1 MPGSRVRGN
10 VELRGLRCAAT
21 QGDPPAETVL
31 LVDVRIQIELERVA
45 ETDAFAD
52 VVDLADL
59 ARTVRLA
66 VAARPRRLLETIA
79 VHTLRQILATYAS
92 VLEVSLRVAKPEPA
106 GLEAAEEAVEV
117 RLGRQST
124 DHA

>member
-1 MPGSRVRGN
+1 MRGG

-31 LVDVRIQIELERVA
+31 LVDVRIEIDLDRVA

-52 VVDLADL
+52 VVDLAHL
-59 ARTVRLA
+59 ARTVRAA

-79 VHTLRQILATYAS
+79 VHAVREVLASYAS

-106 GLEAAEEAVEV
+106 GLDAAEEAVEV
-117 RLGRQST
+117 RLGRQ
-124 DHA
+124 